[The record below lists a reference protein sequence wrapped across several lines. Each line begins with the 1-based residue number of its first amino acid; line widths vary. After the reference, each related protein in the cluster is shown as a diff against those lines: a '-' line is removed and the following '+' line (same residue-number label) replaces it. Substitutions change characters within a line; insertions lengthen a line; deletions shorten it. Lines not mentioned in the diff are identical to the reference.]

1 MFHVKHS
8 RSAVDNGGR
17 MWQTGRVLLGGTDMR
32 ITSLRLRDFRGYK
45 QVLLTPPDGVT
56 VLVGE
61 NGAGKTNLLEAVHL
75 CCLGRSHR
83 TANDKEMIRR
93 EQETAAVH
101 LAVERKDGRHEVG
114 VRLFENAR
122 RRKVIFV
129 NGKTASRIG
138 ELMGHATCVIFS
150 PEDLGL
156 VKDGPQTRRRF
167 LDMLLS
173 QEQRPYFYA
182 LQTYTNALKQRNAL
196 LKQGDLH
203 QLPAWDEQLA
213 AAAAPVVRLRRE
225 ASAQLCQRAQTH
237 YRYIGGREDE
247 VFSLRYQGG
256 LAESDDPAQDM
267 LRGLHA
273 CREED
278 LRRQTTSFG
287 PHRDEL
293 ELTLSGEPLKAF
305 GSQGQ
310 MRTAAL
316 SMKLAA
322 FDLLEAMQGE
332 PPLLLLDDVL
342 SELDP
347 DRRRRLIARIGRAQ
361 ALLTCTDR
369 ADFIGA
375 RPACVLRVENG
386 EIREDGEQ

>member
-1 MFHVKHS
+1 
-8 RSAVDNGGR
+8 
-17 MWQTGRVLLGGTDMR
+17 MR
-32 ITSLRLRDFRGYK
+32 ITSLRLRNFRGYK
-45 QVLLTPPDGVT
+45 QVLLSPPEGVT
-56 VLVGE
+56 VLVGK

-75 CCLGRSHR
+75 CCLGKSHR
-83 TANDKEMIRR
+83 TSNDKEMILRD
-93 EQETAAVH
+93 QETAAVQ
-101 LAVERKDGRHEVG
+101 LSVERKDGRHEVG

-122 RRKVIFV
+122 RRKIVYV

-150 PEDLGL
+150 PEDLAL
-156 VKDGPQTRRRF
+156 VKDGPQVRRRF

-173 QEQRPYFYA
+173 QEQRSYFYA
-182 LQTYTNALKQRNAL
+182 LQTYTSALKQRNAL
-196 LKQGDLH
+196 LKQGDLR

-213 AAAAPVVRLRRE
+213 SAAAPVVRLRRE
-225 ASAQLCQRAQTH
+225 ASVQLNQRAQTH
-237 YRYIGGREDE
+237 YRYIGGKEEE
-247 VFSLRYQGG
+247 VFTLSYQGP
-256 LAESDDPAQDM
+256 LADSDDPARDM
-267 LRGLHA
+267 LRGLNA
-273 CREED
+273 SREED
-278 LRRQTTSFG
+278 QRRQTTCFG

-293 ELTLSGEPLKAF
+293 DLKLCGEALKSF

-322 FDLLEAMQGE
+322 FDLLEAIQGE

-361 ALLTCTDR
+361 ALLTCTDQ

-386 EIREDGEQ
+386 EIHQDE

>member
-1 MFHVKHS
+1 M
-8 RSAVDNGGR
+8 R
-17 MWQTGRVLLGGTDMR
+17 MTG
-32 ITSLRLRDFRGYK
+32 LRLRDFRGYQ
-45 QVLLTPPDGVT
+45 QVLLSPPEGVT

-93 EQETAAVH
+93 GQETAAVQ
-101 LAVERKDGRHEVG
+101 LTVERKDGRHEVG

-122 RRKVIFV
+122 RKKIVYV
-129 NGKTASRIG
+129 NGKTAARMG

-150 PEDLGL
+150 PEDLAL
-156 VKDGPQTRRRF
+156 VKDGPQVRRRF

-173 QEQRPYFYA
+173 QQQRAYFYA
-182 LQTYTNALKQRNAL
+182 LQTYMSALKQRNAL
-196 LKQGDLH
+196 LKIGDLR

-213 AAAAPVVRLRRE
+213 NAAAPLVRLRRE
-225 ASAQLCQRAQTH
+225 ACDRLHDRAATH
-237 YRYIGGREDE
+237 YRYIGGRDE
-247 VFSLRYQGG
+247 EGFGLRYRGA
-256 LAESDDPAQDM
+256 LAESGDPARDM
-267 LRGLHA
+267 LRGLSA
-273 CREED
+273 SREED
-278 LRRQTTSFG
+278 TRRQTTCFG

-293 ELTLSGEPLKAF
+293 ELTLCGEPLKAF

-322 FDLLEAMQGE
+322 FDLLEASQGE

-361 ALLTCTDR
+361 ALLTCTDEN
-369 ADFIGA
+369 DFIGA
-375 RPACVLRVENG
+375 RPACVLRVE
-386 EIREDGEQ
+386 DGQLLQKPE

>member
-1 MFHVKHS
+1 
-8 RSAVDNGGR
+8 
-17 MWQTGRVLLGGTDMR
+17 MR
-32 ITSLRLRDFRGYK
+32 ITGLRLRDFRGYK
-45 QVLLTPPDGVT
+45 QVLLSPPEGVT

-75 CCLGRSHR
+75 CCLGKSHR
-83 TANDKEMIRR
+83 TSADKEMIRR
-93 EQETAAVH
+93 GQETAAVQ
-101 LAVERKDGRHEVG
+101 LTVERKDGRHEVG

-122 RRKVIFV
+122 RRKIVYV
-129 NGKTASRIG
+129 NGKTASRMG

-150 PEDLGL
+150 PEDLAL
-156 VKDGPQTRRRF
+156 VKDGPHARRRF

-173 QEQRPYFYA
+173 QEQRAYFYA
-182 LQTYTNALKQRNAL
+182 LQAYANALKQRNAL
-196 LKQGDLH
+196 LKQGDLR

-225 ASAQLCQRAQTH
+225 ASLRLHERAQTH
-237 YRYIGGREDE
+237 YRYIGGRDE
-247 VFSLRYQGG
+247 ESFALRYQGP
-256 LAESDDPAQDM
+256 LAESADPARDM
-267 LRGLHA
+267 LRGLQA
-273 CREED
+273 SRDED
-278 LRRQTTSFG
+278 ARRAATSFG

-293 ELTLSGEPLKAF
+293 SLTLSGEPLKAF

-322 FDLLEAMQGE
+322 FDLLEEVQGE

-361 ALLTCTDR
+361 ALLTCTDQG
-369 ADFIGA
+369 DFIGA
-375 RPACVLRVENG
+375 RPACVLQVKDG
-386 EIREDGEQ
+386 EIRQ

>member
-1 MFHVKHS
+1 M
-8 RSAVDNGGR
+8 R
-17 MWQTGRVLLGGTDMR
+17 MTG
-32 ITSLRLRDFRGYK
+32 LRLRDFRGYH
-45 QVLLTPPDGVT
+45 QVMLSPPEGVT

-75 CCLGRSHR
+75 CCVGRSHR
-83 TANDKEMIRR
+83 TANDKEMIRKG
-93 EQETAAVH
+93 QDTAAVQ
-101 LAVERKDGRHEVG
+101 LTVERRDGVHEVG

-122 RRKVIFV
+122 RRKIVFV
-129 NGKTASRIG
+129 NGKTAPRMG

-150 PEDLGL
+150 PEDLAL
-156 VKDGPQTRRRF
+156 VKEGPQARRRF

-173 QEQRPYFYA
+173 QHQKAYFYA
-182 LQTYTNALKQRNAL
+182 LQTYMSALKQRNAL
-196 LKQGDLH
+196 LKQGDFR
-203 QLPAWDEQLA
+203 QLPTWDEQLA
-213 AAAAPVVRLRRE
+213 IAAAPVVRLRRE
-225 ASAQLCQRAQTH
+225 ACQRLEQRAQVH
-237 YRYIGGREDE
+237 YLYIGGREDE
-247 VFSLRYQGG
+247 RFSMRYAGA
-256 LAESDDPAQDM
+256 LADSADPAEDM
-267 LRGLHA
+267 LRGLIA
-273 CREED
+273 CRDED
-278 LRRQTTSFG
+278 QRRLTTCFG
-287 PHRDEL
+287 PHRDEI
-293 ELTLSGEPLKAF
+293 ELNLSGEPIRAF

-322 FDLLEAMQGE
+322 FDLLEAAQGE

-361 ALLTCTDR
+361 ALLTCTDQ

-386 EIREDGEQ
+386 SIRECGE

>member
-1 MFHVKHS
+1 M
-8 RSAVDNGGR
+8 R
-17 MWQTGRVLLGGTDMR
+17 M
-32 ITSLRLRDFRGYK
+32 ISLRLRDFRGYQ

-83 TANDKEMIRR
+83 TGTDAEMIRQG
-93 EQETAAVH
+93 QETAAVQ
-101 LAVERKDGRHEVG
+101 LTVEKTDGRHEVG
-114 VRLFENAR
+114 VRLFQNAR
-122 RRKVIFV
+122 RKKLVYV
-129 NGKTASRIG
+129 NGKTASRMG

-150 PEDLGL
+150 PEDLSL
-156 VKDGPQTRRRF
+156 VKDGPQARRRF

-173 QEQRPYFYA
+173 QQQRAYFYA
-182 LQTYTNALKQRNAL
+182 LQAYMTALRQRNAL
-196 LKQGDLH
+196 LKIGDLRA
-203 QLPAWDEQLA
+203 LPAWDEQLA
-213 AAAAPVVRLRRE
+213 VAAEPVVRLRRE
-225 ASAQLCQRAQTH
+225 ACEALNRSAATH
-237 YRYIGGREDE
+237 YRYIGGREQE
-247 VFSLRYQGG
+247 TFALRYSGG
-256 LAESDDPAQDM
+256 LADM
-267 LRGLHA
+267 EQI
-273 CREED
+273 RERMLDALAERRAED
-278 LRRQTTSFG
+278 ERRQVTTFG

-293 ELTLSGEPLKAF
+293 ELLLRGEPIKAY

-322 FDLLEAMQGE
+322 FDLLERSQGE

-361 ALLTCTDR
+361 ALMTCTDPG
-369 ADFIGA
+369 DFIGA
-375 RPACVLRVENG
+375 RPACVLHVKNG
-386 EIREDGEQ
+386 ELTQA

>member
-1 MFHVKHS
+1 M
-8 RSAVDNGGR
+8 R
-17 MWQTGRVLLGGTDMR
+17 MTG
-32 ITSLRLRDFRGYK
+32 LRLRDFRGYQ
-45 QVLLTPPDGVT
+45 QVMLSPPEGVT

-93 EQETAAVH
+93 GQETAAVQ
-101 LAVERKDGRHEVG
+101 LTVERRDGRHEVG
-114 VRLFENAR
+114 IRLFENAR
-122 RRKVIFV
+122 RRKIIYV
-129 NGKTASRIG
+129 NGKTATRMG

-156 VKDGPQTRRRF
+156 VKEGPQARRRF

-173 QEQRPYFYA
+173 QEQKAYFYA
-182 LQTYTNALKQRNAL
+182 LQTYTSALKQRNAL
-196 LKQGDLH
+196 LKQGDLR

-213 AAAAPVVRLRRE
+213 AAAAPVVRLRRDACE
-225 ASAQLCQRAQTH
+225 QLHQRAQTH
-237 YRYIGGREDE
+237 YRYIGGREEE
-247 VFSLRYQGG
+247 VFSMRYRGP
-256 LAESDDPAQDM
+256 LADSADPTQDM
-267 LRGLHA
+267 LRGLRA
-273 CREED
+273 SWEED
-278 LRRQTTSFG
+278 QRRQTTCFG
-287 PHRDEL
+287 PHRDEV
-293 ELTLSGEPLKAF
+293 ELLLSGELIRSF

-322 FDLLEAMQGE
+322 FDLLEHIQGE

-361 ALLTCTDR
+361 ALLTCTDP

-386 EIREDGEQ
+386 TLTEA